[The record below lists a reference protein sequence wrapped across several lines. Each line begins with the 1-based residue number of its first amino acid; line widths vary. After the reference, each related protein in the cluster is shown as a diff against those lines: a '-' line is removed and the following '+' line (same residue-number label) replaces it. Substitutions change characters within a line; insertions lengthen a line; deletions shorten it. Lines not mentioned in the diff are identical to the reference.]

1 MNKPKIDW
9 YSLPKEV
16 RGVLK
21 REYLCLMQARR
32 SPSEEDVLYFAKMSH
47 LEELYGKENLMSDYA
62 SWEGL
67 VSSKIVQGDVTLG
80 NSANQDEVRDAIVYF
95 GTDVSTV
102 ATISC
107 RAYLRIDTLRN
118 WMYQGSFNQKE
129 WENVSIQKW
138 AIVYVPEMREFQIR
152 TTSLWHPIAFRS
164 RELAGKFLKHNK
176 HLLREYYG
184 LLDQMGEEE

>member
-1 MNKPKIDW
+1 MNKSKIDW
-9 YSLPKEV
+9 DSLPKEV
-16 RGVLK
+16 QGVLK
-21 REYLCLMQARR
+21 REYLCLMQARK
-32 SPSEEDVLYFAKMSH
+32 SFNGEDVLYSAKMSH

-67 VSSKIVQGDVTLG
+67 ISSKIVQGDVTLG
-80 NSANQDEVRDAIVYF
+80 NFANQDEVRDAIMYF

-102 ATISC
+102 AAISC

-129 WENVSIQKW
+129 WENTCIQKW
-138 AIVYVPEMREFQIR
+138 AIFCIPEMRKFHIR
-152 TTSLWHPIAFRS
+152 ATSLWHPIAFRS
-164 RELAGKFLKHNK
+164 KELAEKFLKHNK